1 MDSDSEGGEVP
12 DTLQQPEKKKAR
24 TQRSSTSAQV
34 LSKLSLGARSMSPV
48 SISQFGIKAECSL
61 SLHAGSL
68 PQRRVE
74 VSVVMDKPPSKPTA
88 SSSQQGGAAVGLPK
102 GKQQLANMMSMCS

>member
-1 MDSDSEGGEVP
+1 
-12 DTLQQPEKKKAR
+12 
-24 TQRSSTSAQV
+24 
-34 LSKLSLGARSMSPV
+34 MSPV

-74 VSVVMDKPPSKPTA
+74 VSVVMDKPPFKPAA

-102 GKQQLANMMSMCS
+102 GKQLADMMSMCGNYEYIT